1 MAVTADK
8 RAEQRPSSEFAPARF
23 LREVYEE
30 LRKVVWP
37 TGPELYRYTLVV
49 IFTVIH
55 LDIDWQKTF
64 EDYYS
69 TYVSGV
75 LLQPATA
82 MAVEKSA
89 APEQEAQWYV
99 VHAYSGHEEKVKKN
113 LEKRIESMDM
123 QDKILQVLVPMEDEI
138 EIKDGKRRHVQKR
151 IFPGYILVRMVM
163 SNESWFV
170 VRNTPGVTS
179 FVGSANSPVP
189 LQEKEVRAIQKQM
202 KQEAPKIRVEFQV
215 GESVRVVDG
224 PFTDFHGKVDEI
236 NPEKGKLKV
245 LVNMFGRETPVELD
259 LLQVEKVH

>member
-1 MAVTADK
+1 M
-8 RAEQRPSSEFAPARF
+8 
-23 LREVYEE
+23 
-30 LRKVVWP
+30 
-37 TGPELYRYTLVV
+37 
-49 IFTVIH
+49 
-55 LDIDWQKTF
+55 
-64 EDYYS
+64 
-69 TYVSGV
+69 
-75 LLQPATA
+75 
-82 MAVEKSA
+82 MAVEKTI
-89 APEQEAQWYV
+89 PETDAMWYV

-163 SNESWFV
+163 SDESWYV

-179 FVGSANSPVP
+179 FVGSGNKPVP

-202 KQEAPKIRVEFQV
+202 KQEAPKIRVEFAV

>member
-1 MAVTADK
+1 
-8 RAEQRPSSEFAPARF
+8 
-23 LREVYEE
+23 
-30 LRKVVWP
+30 
-37 TGPELYRYTLVV
+37 
-49 IFTVIH
+49 
-55 LDIDWQKTF
+55 
-64 EDYYS
+64 
-69 TYVSGV
+69 
-75 LLQPATA
+75 

-89 APEQEAQWYV
+89 EPEAQWYV

-189 LQEKEVRAIQKQM
+189 LQEKRC
-202 KQEAPKIRVEFQV
+202 
-215 GESVRVVDG
+215 
-224 PFTDFHGKVDEI
+224 
-236 NPEKGKLKV
+236 
-245 LVNMFGRETPVELD
+245 GRSRSR
-259 LLQVEKVH
+259 

>member
-1 MAVTADK
+1 
-8 RAEQRPSSEFAPARF
+8 
-23 LREVYEE
+23 
-30 LRKVVWP
+30 
-37 TGPELYRYTLVV
+37 
-49 IFTVIH
+49 
-55 LDIDWQKTF
+55 
-64 EDYYS
+64 
-69 TYVSGV
+69 
-75 LLQPATA
+75 

-89 APEQEAQWYV
+89 AEKGPEVEAQWYV

-113 LEKRIESMDM
+113 LEKRIES
-123 QDKILQVLVPMEDEI
+123 ILQVLVPMEDEI

>member
-1 MAVTADK
+1 
-8 RAEQRPSSEFAPARF
+8 
-23 LREVYEE
+23 
-30 LRKVVWP
+30 
-37 TGPELYRYTLVV
+37 
-49 IFTVIH
+49 
-55 LDIDWQKTF
+55 
-64 EDYYS
+64 
-69 TYVSGV
+69 
-75 LLQPATA
+75 
-82 MAVEKSA
+82 MAVERASE
-89 APEQEAQWYV
+89 PDAQWYV

-259 LLQVEKVH
+259 LLQVEKVHCGRDGEEEGWRSAQDRAACGHGDAGAAGRHRARSARGEHHGVLPELQRALPPAGRRRP

>member
-1 MAVTADK
+1 
-8 RAEQRPSSEFAPARF
+8 
-23 LREVYEE
+23 
-30 LRKVVWP
+30 
-37 TGPELYRYTLVV
+37 
-49 IFTVIH
+49 
-55 LDIDWQKTF
+55 
-64 EDYYS
+64 
-69 TYVSGV
+69 
-75 LLQPATA
+75 
-82 MAVEKSA
+82 MAVEKTP
-89 APEQEAQWYV
+89 APSPDEEAQWYV

-123 QDKILQVLVPMEDEI
+123 QDK
-138 EIKDGKRRHVQKR
+138 
-151 IFPGYILVRMVM
+151 
-163 SNESWFV
+163 

-202 KQEAPKIRVEFQV
+202 RQEAPKIRVEFQV

>member
-1 MAVTADK
+1 
-8 RAEQRPSSEFAPARF
+8 
-23 LREVYEE
+23 
-30 LRKVVWP
+30 
-37 TGPELYRYTLVV
+37 
-49 IFTVIH
+49 
-55 LDIDWQKTF
+55 
-64 EDYYS
+64 
-69 TYVSGV
+69 
-75 LLQPATA
+75 
-82 MAVEKSA
+82 MAVEKTSQSP
-89 APEQEAQWYV
+89 APDQDAQWYV

-163 SNESWFV
+163 SNDSWFV